1 MLTKAEKC
9 TLRKFRYRSTVTM
22 SEDKFEKIAPSCLFY
37 PVLKPGQYWWG
48 GSGSV
53 KVRLTDAGERAL
65 EEHKAVAWQSIAK
78 FIGLLVAIPST
89 IAAILAIIG
98 YFGTR

>member
-22 SEDKFEKIAPSCLFY
+22 SEDKFEKIAPSRLFY

-65 EEHKAVAWQSIAK
+65 EEYRAEGRKNFFKAVGAVLSAA
-78 FIGLLVAIPST
+78 VAIIT
-89 IAAILAIIG
+89 IIKSLIE
-98 YFGTR
+98 